1 MKIGLWLFGAL
12 LVACG
17 IILMASGGIGMDA
30 GPTSLV
36 YSQLGYDA
44 LPEIAFRPRGIAS
57 LACLA
62 AGIGLLVFTNRDAW
76 QQTGGY

>member
-12 LVACG
+12 LVATG
-17 IILMASGGIGMDA
+17 IILMASGGIGAEA
-30 GPTSLV
+30 GPASLV

-44 LPEIAFRPRGIAS
+44 LPEIAFRPRGYLS
-57 LACLA
+57 LLCLA
-62 AGIGLLVFTNRDAW
+62 SGIGLLVFNNRTAW